1 MYRKLTM
8 VANRYLDIAIDYIGS
23 IPRDKL
29 MVEAIRR
36 QQVLVQLF
44 PDSKTTGAFEALAR
58 TIMQEPQTIEPKGS
72 IQFFWKRLL
81 EFGNK

>member
-44 PDSKTTGAFEALAR
+44 PECRTSQAFEALAR
-58 TIMQEPQTIEPKGS
+58 TVLQEPHAAEPKGS
-72 IQFFWKRLL
+72 IQFFWRRLL
-81 EFGNK
+81 EFGAR